1 MEKDRGLMDLIF
13 VAIVAFIE
21 VVAVLT
27 SRLPVNRVVKDLKGR
42 RGEST
47 EIHTCYHVFECSILA
62 QMIVD
67 QLFF

>member
-27 SRLPVNRVVKDLKGR
+27 SRLPVNRVVKDLEGR
-42 RGEST
+42 RGESK
-47 EIHTCYHVFECSILA
+47 EIHTYI
-62 QMIVD
+62 
-67 QLFF
+67 